1 MQRTVLMLLVC
12 YLLVL
17 LVLVVLVVMVL
28 LLVSGHCTPSYYTS
42 KCPVCPL
49 SLRRGCPS
57 VATLAHYTWR
67 NYRAGKVKEDS
78 EMKERRERRDLVM
91 SPET

>member
-1 MQRTVLMLLVC
+1 MLLVC

-17 LVLVVLVVMVL
+17 VVLVVLVVMVL

-78 EMKERRERRDLVM
+78 EMRERRWRRDLVM